1 MVAAGKFSGDPEYG
15 VDGLPDLV
23 VLTNNRK
30 EKRLQHKE
38 TGYRYRYEHIDFV
51 ALWINKKD
59 PSDNVFGKRK
69 TKVHYRHQKVQ

>member
-1 MVAAGKFSGDPEYG
+1 MVAAGKFAGDPDYAVEG
-15 VDGLPDLV
+15 IPDLV

-38 TGYRYRYEHIDFV
+38 TGYRYRYEHLDFV

-59 PSDNVFGKRK
+59 PSDNAFGNLAHKISISLI
-69 TKVHYRHQKVQ
+69 